1 MSVDYEMK
9 DEFAVLTI
17 NRPRALNALSDQVLA
32 DLDRI
37 FDEVGDSGARAVL
50 IRGAG
55 GKAFCAGAD
64 ITELLDASTIQHRD
78 AMHRG
83 QRIFAKL
90 DTLAI
95 ASVAVIDGYAFGG
108 GLELALACSF
118 RLATPKAKMGLPEVK
133 LGLVPGY
140 GGTQRLP
147 RLVGESRALEIVM
160 TGRTVEA
167 EEALAIGLV
176 NRVIGQDDPLAEAM
190 AYARNFTQYGL
201 PVLRLGRAAV
211 FAARDTNLADGLRAE
226 ADLGALSQGTA
237 NAREGVSAFL
247 EKRKAAYRD
256 D

>member
-1 MSVDYEMK
+1 MAVTFERME
-9 DEFAVLTI
+9 EFAVLTI
-17 NRPRALNALSDQVLA
+17 NRPQALNALNDEVLA
-32 DLDRI
+32 DLDRL
-37 FDEVGDSGARAVL
+37 FDEAGDSGARALL
-50 IRGAG
+50 ITGAG

-64 ITELLDASTIQHRD
+64 ITELLDAAPIQHRN

-90 DTLAI
+90 DTLPI

-118 RLATPKAKMGLPEVK
+118 RLATAKARLGLPEVK

-147 RLVGESRALEIVM
+147 RLVGESRALELVM

-176 NRVIGQDDPLAEAM
+176 NRLVGDDPMAAAM
-190 AYARNFTQYGL
+190 AYARSFTQYGL

-211 FAARDTNLADGLRAE
+211 FAARDSNLADGLRAE
-226 ADLGALSQGTA
+226 ADLGALAQGTA